1 MLSPALQERDRRIRV
16 TPETATVRGLIFNSV
31 FKLVSHHLG
40 ENVALEVRS
49 AISKK
54 PLVDFFPYPA
64 RDFLVVLYD
73 AAERLAAHPKFGSV
87 EVAINACGAAAV
99 SGFFQS
105 AVGRTLTQ
113 IIGRGDPKKLF
124 SSAPTAYGTTVS
136 YGQRE
141 YTALSDRRVRLH
153 FRGDM
158 QPVEFHQGLLAEA
171 LRAVGFKG
179 QVKATR
185 LGLDE
190 AEYLIEW

>member
-31 FKLVSHHLG
+31 FKLLAQHLG
-40 ENVALEVRS
+40 ENAAIEVRS
-49 AISKK
+49 TISKK
-54 PLVDFFPYPA
+54 PLVDFFPYSA

-73 AAERLAAHPKFGSV
+73 AAERLSPKFGSL
-87 EVAINACGAAAV
+87 EAAINACGAAAV

-105 AVGRTLTQ
+105 AVGRTLTH

-171 LRAVGFKG
+171 LKAVGCQG

>member
-1 MLSPALQERDRRIRV
+1 VA
-16 TPETATVRGLIFNSV
+16 
-31 FKLVSHHLG
+31 HHLG
-40 ENVALEVRS
+40 EPVATQVRNT
-49 AISKK
+49 ISKK

-73 AAERLAAHPKFGSV
+73 AAERLTPEYGSPEAAIH
-87 EVAINACGAAAV
+87 ACGAAAV

-105 AVGRTLTQ
+105 AVGRTLTN

-171 LRAVGFKG
+171 LKAVGCKG
-179 QVKATR
+179 RVHATR

>member
-31 FKLVSHHLG
+31 FKLVAQHVG
-40 ENVALEVRS
+40 ENAALEVRTL
-49 AISKK
+49 ISKK

-64 RDFLVVLYD
+64 RDFLVILYD
-73 AAERLAAHPKFGSV
+73 AAERLTPKFGSV
-87 EVAINACGAAAV
+87 EAAINACGAAAV

-141 YTALSDRRVRLH
+141 YKALSDRRVRLH

-171 LRAVGFKG
+171 LRAVGFQG